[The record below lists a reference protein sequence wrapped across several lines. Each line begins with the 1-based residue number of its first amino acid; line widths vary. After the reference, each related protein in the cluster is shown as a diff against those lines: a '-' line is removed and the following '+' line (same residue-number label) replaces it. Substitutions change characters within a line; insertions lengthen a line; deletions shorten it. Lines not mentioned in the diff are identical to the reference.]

1 MSDGTIRV
9 GICDDS
15 EAVRDGM
22 AIYLSIDPGLLVAA
36 TYVSG
41 AEAINGVKRDRIG
54 VLLLDVRMPGMMGPA
69 VALKLATDPEIFCKV
84 IYLTSYPDEVPI
96 AGELRRTVLGALA
109 KDVTPEDLVS
119 AIRLVASGI
128 ALFGPEFRFGRSTA
142 REPWVADDRE
152 MVVLD
157 LVRTGAT
164 NARIG
169 EELGLSSSRVKQI
182 VSQMCRRIGVR
193 TRTELAMYSGPSV
206 ARVGRGQRD

>member
-1 MSDGTIRV
+1 MIRV

-15 EAVRDGM
+15 EAVRRGWM
-22 AIYLSIDPGLLVAA
+22 IYLSIDPDVLVAA
-36 TYVSG
+36 TYASG
-41 AEAINGVKRDRIG
+41 TEALDGVQRDRID
-54 VLLLDVRMPGMMGPA
+54 VLLLDVRMPDTTGPE
-69 VALKLATDPEIFCKV
+69 VALKLATDPAVDCTV

-96 AGELRRTVLGALA
+96 ADELRRTVLGALA

-142 REPWVADDRE
+142 REPWVVDDRE
-152 MVVLD
+152 MAVLG

-164 NARIG
+164 NTRIG

-182 VSQMCRRIGVR
+182 VSQMCRRIGVK

-206 ARVGRGQRD
+206 AQVGSGQGD